1 MVLTSDISASFALL
15 NLLGAVALL
24 LWGLRMVSTA
34 ASRTFG
40 AGLRRMLNVAMAS
53 RLRAVGFG
61 ATTAM
66 VMQSSTAAVMMVA
79 DFAGRGFAPLA
90 ASLAAALGADLGS
103 AASVLILSFDLKALI
118 PVLAILGYLLFK
130 RSANKQW
137 RSAGRGL
144 IGLSIVLL
152 ALQLIFA
159 STAPMRD
166 SATLTVVFTALGEEP
181 ALALLVAALAT
192 WLAHSGLAMVLLI
205 GSLTV
210 AGVVSGPVALTLVFG
225 VNIGAALPALA
236 ANISAPPTAK
246 NVAIGNLIFRLI
258 GAAVAVIF
266 AADIYAALQG
276 EGVSDAMLAP
286 IAHLSFNAALCILAT
301 PFVGVVAGALTRWG
315 AQPVPQAAQS
325 GPRYLDLDAQKSPV
339 RGLAAASR
347 ECTRLGDLVY
357 DMVRLS
363 RPLLESPDPSE
374 AGDALS
380 VLDDQVD
387 VLNREIKFFLAGLRR
402 APLSESEAAR
412 AMAIFDF
419 VTNLE
424 HIGDI
429 VDRDLRRLAQRRQKQ
444 HLSFSD
450 DGQADIAA
458 MHDHIVRHLEQALS
472 AFQNMDDEAAE
483 LLIAEKRVFREEERA
498 NTHRHLDRLSDQNP
512 DSLASSGLHI
522 DLMRDLRR
530 IQSHVIAIA
539 HVIARAPR

>member
-1 MVLTSDISASFALL
+1 MSASFALL

-40 AGLRRMLNVAMAS
+40 VGLRHGLNVAMAS
-53 RLRAVGFG
+53 WLRAVSFG

-66 VMQSSTAAVMMVA
+66 VMQSSTAAVMMIA

-90 ASLAAALGADLGS
+90 AALAAALGADLGS

-118 PVLAILGYLLFK
+118 PALAILGYGLFK
-130 RSANKQW
+130 RGAAKRW

-144 IGLSIVLL
+144 IGLAIVLL

-159 STAPMRD
+159 STAPMRE
-166 SATLTVVFTALGEEP
+166 SATLAIVFTALGDEP
-181 ALALLVAALAT
+181 ALALIVAALTT

-205 GSLTV
+205 SSLSV
-210 AGVVSGPVALTLVFG
+210 AGVVPGPVALMLVFG

-236 ANISAPPTAK
+236 ANLSAAPVAR
-246 NVAIGNLIFRLI
+246 NVAIGNLVFRLFGALVAAVFVADI
-258 GAAVAVIF
+258 HALLLDEGVGAAM
-266 AADIYAALQG
+266 Q
-276 EGVSDAMLAP
+276 AP
-286 IAHLSFNAALCILAT
+286 VAHLGFNATLCILALPLT
-301 PFVGVVAGALTRWG
+301 GVVARALSWWSGRS
-315 AQPVPQAAQS
+315 APQAQQT
-325 GPRYLDLDAQKSPV
+325 GPRYLDAAARKSAT
-339 RGLAAASR
+339 RALAAASR

-363 RPLLESPDPSE
+363 RPLVEAPDPSE
-374 AGDALS
+374 PAAALS
-380 VLDDQVD
+380 ALDDQVD
-387 VLNREIKFFLAGLRR
+387 TLNREIKFFLAELRR
-402 APLSESEAAR
+402 SPLSEAEDAR
-412 AMAIFDF
+412 AIAIFDF

-429 VDRDLRRLAQRRQKQ
+429 VDRDLRRLAQRRHKQ
-444 HLSFSD
+444 QLRFSA
-450 DGQADIAA
+450 DGKADISAL
-458 MHDHIVRHLEQALS
+458 HDQIVRHLELALS

-483 LLIAEKRVFREEERA
+483 QLIAEKRVFREAERA
-498 NTHRHLDRLSDQNP
+498 TTHRHLDRLSDQNP
-512 DSLASSGLHI
+512 ESIASSGLHI

-530 IQSHVIAIA
+530 IQSHIIAIA